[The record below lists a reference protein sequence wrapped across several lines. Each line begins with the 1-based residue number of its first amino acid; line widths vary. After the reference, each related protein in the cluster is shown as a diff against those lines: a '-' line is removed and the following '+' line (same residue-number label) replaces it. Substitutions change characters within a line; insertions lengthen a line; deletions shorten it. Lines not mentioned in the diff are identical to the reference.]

1 MATGK
6 KFTVQAQKEIRIVL
20 ESLSEEGYTGLTH
33 IFRQPTAAD
42 KVAYYQEFSSAEI
55 SGEGEERQVLP
66 RFNYW
71 GAVNLLYDRC
81 ILAVEDYTMPE
92 SLDNWQDFIPFE
104 HKLEAIELLF
114 KKLGMPLKVGKAKN

>member
-33 IFRQPTAAD
+33 IFRQPAAAD
-42 KVAYYQEFSSAEI
+42 KVAYYQEFSSA
-55 SGEGEERQVLP
+55 